1 MGIEFPTPEKTLII
15 KFPPPRDGKGV
26 KCPGYARGGHV
37 EASIW
42 PIHKS
47 QDTLLCDLEIARCL
61 TLQFINRKCAIY
73 KSQLCVLC
81 ISNVRFIKR
90 RCALECLIS
99 RRAGASQGC
108 WRGAGTCNGITGAL
122 QIEYNHN
129 TSIKFPGG
137 TPGNS
142 CWECAA
148 LLSKSWPYLRPK
160 NVIFTPVFRPGL
172 QEMMSS
178 LLRLEHQQKVTKAIS

>member
-1 MGIEFPTPEKTLII
+1 MICKLQVSNFAI
-15 KFPPPRDGKGV
+15 
-26 KCPGYARGGHV
+26 Y
-37 EASIW
+37 
-42 PIHKS
+42 KS

-73 KSQLCVLC
+73 KSQLVLC

-99 RRAGASQGC
+99 RGAGASQGC
-108 WRGAGTCNGITGAL
+108 WRGAGTCNGINGAL

-129 TSIKFPGG
+129 ASIKSPGG

-142 CWECAA
+142 SWECVS
-148 LLSKSWPYLRPK
+148 LLSKYWPYLRPK